1 MQALASDPA
10 LRRDPASAM
19 RPTACVAVRPERP
32 ANPPLS
38 KAGVRRDERLA
49 VVRATQHSTPWSA
62 KLCAGGSSH
71 STRVR
76 MRSRLNPHATCNA
89 TDRKQLAQ
97 SPDLRKRI
105 ASASGITGRDLQSP
119 AARPI
124 SDPAR
129 IDRAAQ
135 AGNPKE
141 CVRRHQ
147 ATDNEQSPLLVHLKI
162 HP

>member
-49 VVRATQHSTPWSA
+49 MARATRDSTPLSA
-62 KLCAGGSSH
+62 KLCAAGSSH

-76 MRSRLNPHATCNA
+76 TRSRLNPHATCNA

-97 SPDLRKRI
+97 SPDLRKRT
-105 ASASGITGRDLQSP
+105 AFASGITGRYLQCP
-119 AARPI
+119 AALPI
-124 SDPAR
+124 SDLANA
-129 IDRAAQ
+129 D
-135 AGNPKE
+135 
-141 CVRRHQ
+141 
-147 ATDNEQSPLLVHLKI
+147 LVG
-162 HP
+162 PV